1 MFNGIPASDGIAIGY
16 AVVIKELGVD
26 VDKIAILNVDEEVSR
41 FKAAVKKAEIELEKL
56 RDKTEKKFGID
67 KAQIFDA
74 HILMLSDPELIEG
87 VIFKINEEKVNAEH
101 AVNETVKTFMS
112 IFEAME
118 NEYMRERAAD
128 IGDIG
133 KRLIYIL
140 LGQENKAISEIDMEC
155 IIVAKDLAPSD
166 TAQINKEFILG
177 FVTEIGGRTS
187 HTAIMARSIEIPAVV
202 GVSNITELVKN
213 GDLIIIDGNK
223 GSVIVNP
230 DKKTL
235 KKYMDSKFSY
245 NKELNE
251 LLKYAAIKTVTL
263 DGREVEVSAN
273 IGDPLNVESALK
285 YGADGIGLFRSEF
298 LYMGSDRLPT
308 EEEQFI
314 AYRKVVENMGTKP
327 VIIRTLDVGGD
338 KSLPYLDIGH
348 EMNPFLGYRAIRVCL
363 DRQDIFKTQLR
374 AILRASAFGNSR
386 IMFPMISGIEELLS
400 AKAIVEEV
408 KLELLNENISFNEKI
423 ELGIMIEIPSAAI
436 MSDVLAKEVDFFSI
450 GTNDLI
456 QYTIAVDRMNDKIAN
471 LYDSCN
477 PAVLRLI
484 KLVIENGHREGKKV
498 YMCGEAAS
506 DPALIPV
513 FLGFGLDEFSMSPSS
528 ILKARQLITTLSYN
542 ESKTISEKVLSFTN
556 SKDIRTYLEK
566 KFEN

>member
-1 MFNGIPASDGIAIGY
+1 MFKGISASDGIAIGY
-16 AVVIKELGVD
+16 AVVIKELGVN
-26 VDKIAILNVDEEVSR
+26 VDKVAILNVAEEVSR
-41 FKAAVKKAEIELEKL
+41 FKAAVKKAEIQLEKL
-56 RDKTEKKFGID
+56 RDNTEKKFGID

-74 HILMLSDPELIEG
+74 HILMLSDPEFVEG

-101 AVNETVKTFMS
+101 AVSETVKTFMS

-140 LGQENKAISEIDMEC
+140 LGHENKAISEIDMEC

-166 TAQINKEFILG
+166 TAQINKERILG

-202 GVSNITELVKN
+202 GISNITELVKN
-213 GDLIIIDGNK
+213 GDLIIIDGNN
-223 GSVIVNP
+223 GNVIINP
-230 DKKTL
+230 DGMTL
-235 KKYMDSKFSY
+235 KEYMNNKFSY
-245 NKELNE
+245 NEELNE
-251 LLKYAAIKTVTL
+251 LQKYAAIKTVTL

-273 IGDPLNVESALK
+273 IGDPQNVEGALK

-308 EEEQFI
+308 EEEQFK
-314 AYRKVVENMGTKP
+314 AYREVVENMGVKP
-327 VIIRTLDVGGD
+327 VIIRTLDIGGD
-338 KSLPYLDIGH
+338 KSLPYLNIGH

-374 AILRASAFGNSR
+374 AILRASAFGNLR

-400 AKAIVEEV
+400 AKAIVAEV
-408 KLELLNENISFNEKI
+408 KLELLSDNILFNEKI

-436 MSDVLAKEVDFFSI
+436 LSDILAKEVDFFSI

-456 QYTIAVDRMNDKIAN
+456 QYTVAVDRMNEKISN
-471 LYDSCN
+471 LYNSCN

-484 KLVIENGHREGKKV
+484 KLVIENGHKEGKKV

-513 FLGFGLDEFSMSPSS
+513 FLGFGLDEFSMSPAS
-528 ILKARQLITTLSYN
+528 ILKARQLITNLSYS
-542 ESKTISEKVLSFTN
+542 ESKEISEKVLSFTH
-556 SKDIRTYLEK
+556 SEDIETYLGK
-566 KFEN
+566 